1 MREND
6 VFRKI
11 FDNNYAI
18 FLKYLTNIVE
28 YGIIL
33 DKR

>member
-11 FDNNYAI
+11 SNNNSTI

-28 YGIIL
+28 CGIIL